1 MSGENCDQYVAPSP
15 DLMKTVLTPA
25 AFAFAAIASRSPPSD
40 LFRDQIHMPEPS
52 KGVPLGL
59 GAVGGGGGLTTWIG
73 PNVFERRPSLSTTR
87 MRPEPAA
94 GGTTTTRPARL
105 PRTFELMSFL
115 RFDLRGN
122 STICPRVSPLPVR
135 TSLPPGA

>member
-1 MSGENCDQYVAPSP
+1 
-15 DLMKTVLTPA
+15 MKTVLTPA

-40 LFRDQIHMPEPS
+40 LFRYQIHMPEPS

-94 GGTTTTRPARL
+94 SGTTTTRPPPALAQLRADELLAVRLAR
-105 PRTFELMSFL
+105 EQH
-115 RFDLRGN
+115 D
-122 STICPRVSPLPVR
+122 
-135 TSLPPGA
+135 